1 MIITRTPYRLSFFGG
16 GTDYNAWFEE
26 NGGTVLAAA
35 VARYCYISVRRL
47 PPFFEHKS
55 RVVYS
60 HIESVQDHSSIQHPA
75 VRGCL
80 QYLDFNE
87 GLEIHH
93 DGDLPARS
101 GIGSSS
107 SFTVGLLHALHGLQA
122 RMVDKRELA
131 EQAIHVE
138 QKLLG
143 ESVGVQDQIMAAYG
157 GFQIIELGPG
167 AKWQTQ
173 ELVTTEEYLKN
184 LQGHVLMGFSGISR
198 TADKHAK
205 AKIENIRQG
214 KTTSELREIQEIATE
229 AVGLVKRMAEVRE
242 IGHLLDKSWQL
253 KRRLAA
259 DLSSDWIDQVYQAAR
274 TAGAYG
280 GKLMGAGG
288 GGFFFFLAPPDRH
301 QAVKEALPQIKVW
314 VPFEIDFSGS
324 RVIFFN
330 SKA

>member
-1 MIITRTPYRLSFFGG
+1 LFGG

-26 NGGTVLAAA
+26 NGGVVLASAI
-35 VARYCYISVRRL
+35 ARYCYLSVRRL

-55 RVVYS
+55 RIVYS
-60 HIESVQDHSSIQHPA
+60 HIESVQEHSAIQHPA

-80 QYLDFNE
+80 KYLDFEE

-93 DGDLPARS
+93 DGDMPARS

-138 QKLLG
+138 QTLLG
-143 ESVGVQDQIMAAYG
+143 ESVGVQDQIMAAHG
-157 GFQIIELGPG
+157 GLQIIELGRG

-173 ELVTTEEYLKN
+173 EVVTSPEYLED
-184 LQGHVLMGFSGISR
+184 LQRHVLMGFSGISR
-198 TADKHAK
+198 TADAHARV
-205 AKIENIRQG
+205 KIENIKQG
-214 KTTSELREIQEIATE
+214 KTTTELREIQAIAGE
-229 AVGLVKRMAEVRE
+229 AVGLVKKKAEMRE
-242 IGHLLDKSWQL
+242 IGRLLDKSWQL

-259 DLSSDWIDQVYQAAR
+259 GLSSDWMDELYRSALR
-274 TAGAYG
+274 AGAYG

-288 GGFFFFLAPPDRH
+288 GGFFFFLAPPEKH
-301 QAVKEALPQIKVW
+301 AAVKEALPQVKVW
-314 VPFEIDFSGS
+314 VPFEMDFSGS
-324 RVIFFN
+324 RVIFLG
-330 SKA
+330 SKS